1 MDFDLSDEQRM
12 LQDSVQRLMAERY
25 DFEQRKN
32 YLAEACGYSKAI
44 WAHYAEMGLLG
55 LPFSEA
61 DGGFGGG
68 PVDTLIV
75 MQALGGALALEPYLA
90 TVVLSGGVLRAAATD
105 PQRAELVPRIS
116 AGELTLALAHSETQ
130 ARYDLADVATSAK
143 RDGDGWVLQGSK
155 QLVLAGDSADQ
166 LIVSAR
172 TSGQRTDGEGIS
184 LFLVDGDAAGLRR
197 RGFRTQDHGRAADI
211 QLDHVKVGAA
221 ALIGPLGHGLPAIEK
236 AVAEAIAALCAE
248 GVGAMRRVHQIT
260 LEYMKVRQQFGV
272 AIGKFQALQHRAVD
286 MLVSI
291 EQAHSMACYATMM
304 ASEPD
309 PVERARAMSAAKVH
323 LGKSGKFVGR
333 EAIQLHGGIGMTEE
347 CHAGHYMRRLN
358 MMEILFGDSSHH
370 LRQLARAGGLIN
382 A

>member
-1 MDFDLSDEQRM
+1 MDFDLTNEQRM

-32 YLAEACGYSKAI
+32 YLTEACGYSQAI

-55 LPFSEA
+55 LPFSEE

-75 MQALGGALALEPYLA
+75 MQALGSALALEPYLA
-90 TVVLSGGVLRAAATD
+90 TVVLSGGVLRAAASD
-105 PQRAELVPRIS
+105 AQRAELVPRIT
-116 AGELTLALAHSETQ
+116 AGELTVALAHTETQ
-130 ARYDLADVATSAK
+130 ARYHLADVASSAT
-143 RDGDGWVLQGSK
+143 RDGDGWVLNGSK
-155 QLVLAGDSADQ
+155 QLVLAGDSADK

-172 TSGQRTDGEGIS
+172 TSGLRTDDAGIS
-184 LFLVDGDAAGLRR
+184 LFLVDGDAAGLSRR
-197 RGFRTQDHGRAADI
+197 AYRTQDHSRAANI
-211 QLDHVKVGAA
+211 QLNAVKVGAA
-221 ALIGPLGHGLPAIEK
+221 ALVGQVDHGLPAIEK

-248 GVGAMRRVHQIT
+248 GLGAMRRVHQIT
-260 LEYMKVRQQFGV
+260 VDYMKVRQQFGV
-272 AIGKFQALQHRAVD
+272 AIGSFQALQHRAVD

-304 ASEPD
+304 VSEPD
-309 PVERARAMSAAKVH
+309 PAERARAISAAKVQ
-323 LGKSGKFVGR
+323 LGKSGKFVGH
-333 EAIQLHGGIGMTEE
+333 ESIQLHGGIGMTEE

-358 MMEILFGDSSHH
+358 MMEMLFGDTSHH
-370 LRQLARAGGLIN
+370 LQKLARAGGLIK